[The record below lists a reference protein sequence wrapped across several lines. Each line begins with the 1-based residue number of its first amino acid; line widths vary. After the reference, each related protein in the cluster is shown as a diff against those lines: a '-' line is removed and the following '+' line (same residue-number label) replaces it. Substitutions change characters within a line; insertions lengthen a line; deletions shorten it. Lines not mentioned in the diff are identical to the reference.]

1 MKMKTIN
8 LLHWEEFEDH
18 VAHLMDEHAKR
29 KLDTSKYISD
39 YLFRGQANSSWP
51 LITTLERYP
60 NHPLGMVDYYRV
72 VHNTK
77 AQVET
82 FNESAWPIPSV
93 EEFAQRIKEPG
104 FFFAEGNFL
113 AYEYFVYLRHHGF
126 PSPLLDWT
134 RSPYVAAY
142 FAFRDIWSDAS
153 NVSIYVYRE
162 WATGIK
168 SGSLNN
174 AKITGL
180 GPYVRSHRR
189 HFHQQSQYTICTIQ
203 RDGKYYYAP
212 HEDVFAENS
221 EGQDELLKFN
231 IPSHEKHKVLAKLN
245 QYNINALSLFGS
257 EESLLETLALR
268 EIFLKRP

>member
-1 MKMKTIN
+1 MKTIN
-8 LLHWEEFEDH
+8 LSHWEEFEYQ
-18 VAHLMDEHAKR
+18 VAQLMDEHAKR
-29 KLDTSKYISD
+29 KLSTGTYVSD
-39 YLFRGQANSSWP
+39 YLFRGQANSEWK

-60 NHPLGMVDYYRV
+60 KCPLGMVDYYRV

-93 EEFAQRIKEPG
+93 EEFAQRIDEPG

-134 RSPYVAAY
+134 ASPYVAAY

-174 AKITGL
+174 AGITGL
-180 GPYVRSHRR
+180 GPNVRSHRR

-203 RDGKYYYAP
+203 RDGKYHYAP
-212 HEDVFAENS
+212 HEDAFAENID
-221 EGQDELLKFN
+221 GQDELWKFN
-231 IPSHEKHKVLAKLN
+231 IPRCERYKVLAKLD

-268 EIFLKRP
+268 KIFLKCL

>member
-18 VAHLMDEHAKR
+18 VTDLMDEHEKR
-29 KLDTSKYISD
+29 KLSTGTYISD
-39 YLFRGQANSSWP
+39 YLFRGQANSSWS

-60 NHPLGMVDYYRV
+60 NNRLGMEDYYRV
-72 VHNTK
+72 VRGIK

-82 FNESAWPIPSV
+82 FTESAWPIPSV
-93 EEFAQRIKEPG
+93 RDFAQRIEEPG
-104 FFFAEGNFL
+104 FFFADGNFP

-134 RSPYVAAY
+134 ASPYVAAY

-162 WATGIK
+162 CTTGHK
-168 SGSLNN
+168 SGSINN
-174 AKITGL
+174 AEITGL
-180 GPYVRSHRR
+180 GPKVRSHRR

-203 RDGKYYYAP
+203 RDGKYHYAP
-212 HEDVFAENS
+212 HEDVFTKNS
-221 EGQDELLKFN
+221 DDQDELWKFN

-268 EIFLKRP
+268 ELFLKRP